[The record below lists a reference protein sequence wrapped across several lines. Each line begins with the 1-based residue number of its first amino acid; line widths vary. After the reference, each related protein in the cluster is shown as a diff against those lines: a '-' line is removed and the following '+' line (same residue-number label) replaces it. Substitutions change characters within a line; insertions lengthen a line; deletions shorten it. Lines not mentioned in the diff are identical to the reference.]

1 MGEQVWRLP
10 YGRTHAISAKAGP
23 LVFVGGAGDFDGD
36 GRLRHPDD
44 LDAQIEGA
52 MANVA
57 EALALEGAGL
67 EDIVRLKAF
76 YTAEPGEDGL
86 GVIARLVDPI
96 EAGLLPAVTAN
107 PVPLQ
112 PFASQRVQI
121 QAIAQPGWRD
131 SDHRSVTAGV
141 PDAHKDRFRGRDLT
155 IGLRA
160 GEFIAV
166 PGRTADDTS
175 ADGIAQTHEVMQGLV
190 ETLSGLGASLQDAI
204 KKEGYYFGTDM
215 EQWAGMAAVRASYFR
230 EPAPPATVVP
240 CHQLWPEG
248 AQTKVEVLA
257 FREEW
262 NGFDKYIPRGDSW
275 PKRVWDWPIPVPY
288 RQGSRLRGTIWTGG
302 QVPFEPGRNQGK
314 AVYPGEL
321 LPQTR
326 FTMSYVDDI
335 LRGLDAVSSDL
346 ALLVCYFTSSGAEDE
361 TRQFLDAVAD
371 CVAGPLPPITCVP
384 QPHMHSPDMT
394 VEIWGVAR
402 G

>member
-10 YGRTHAISAKAGP
+10 YARSHAISAKAGD
-23 LVFVGGAGDFDGD
+23 LFFVGGAGDFDGA
-36 GRLRHPDD
+36 GSVRNPGD
-44 LDAQIEGA
+44 LSAQIDGA

-57 EALALEGAGL
+57 EALALEGVGL

-76 YTAEPGEDGL
+76 YTAGEGHDGNDII
-86 GVIARLVDPI
+86 GRLVTAI
-96 EAGLLPAVTAN
+96 ESDLLPAVTAN

-112 PFASQRVQI
+112 PFAGQVIQI
-121 QAIAQPGWRD
+121 QAIAQVGWRGGD
-131 SDHRSVTAGV
+131 IRSVTQSV
-141 PDAHKDRFRGRDLT
+141 PDQHRDLFGGRDLT

-160 GEFIAV
+160 GEFISV
-166 PGRTADDTS
+166 PGRTGIEAGD
-175 ADGIAQTHEVMQGLV
+175 DGIAQTHAVMQGLT
-190 ETLSGLGASLQDAI
+190 ETLGELGASTQDAI
-204 KKEGYYFGTDM
+204 KKEGYYFGTTQD
-215 EQWAGMAAVRASYFR
+215 QWAAMASVRATYFK

-302 QVPFEPGRNQGK
+302 QVPFEPGQNRGVNI
-314 AVYPGEL
+314 YPGEL

-326 FTMSYVDDI
+326 FTMSYIDDI
-335 LRGLDAVSSDL
+335 LRGFGAVSSDL
-346 ALLVCYFTSSGAEDE
+346 ALLVCYFTSSGTQDE
-361 TRQFLDAVAD
+361 TERFLDTIAD
-371 CVAGPLPPITCVP
+371 CVAGPMPPITCVP
-384 QPHMHSPDMT
+384 QPHMHNPEMT